1 MLPMGIILQD
11 DQAKELVELTRQ
23 NNRMLK
29 DMRRDA
35 MIGGIIQ
42 FVWWV
47 ILVIVLPYFTW
58 LFLQPYLEGMLNA
71 YQSAQGQSA
80 QVTDAL
86 NQLQQAGGNVDL
98 QKLIDQAKA
107 MLGQ

>member
-1 MLPMGIILQD
+1 MGVILQE
-11 DQAKELVELTRQ
+11 DQAKEMLELTRQ

-35 MIGGIIQ
+35 MIGGIIH

-47 ILVIVLPYFTW
+47 ILVVVLPYITW
-58 LFLQPYLEGMLNA
+58 LYLQPYLEGFLSA
-71 YQSAQGQSA
+71 YQAAQGQSA

-86 NQLQQAGGNVDL
+86 GKLQQAGSSADI

-107 MLGQ
+107 LLGQ

>member
-1 MLPMGIILQD
+1 MGIILQD

-35 MIGGIIQ
+35 MIGGIIH

-47 ILVIVLPYFTW
+47 ILVVVLPYLTW
-58 LFLQPYLEGMLNA
+58 LYIQPYLDGVLSA
-71 YQSAQGQSA
+71 YQNMQGQSA
-80 QVTDAL
+80 QVTNAL
-86 NQLQQAGGNVDL
+86 NQLQQAGGNADL
-98 QKLIDQAKA
+98 QKLIDQAKGF
-107 MLGQ
+107 LGQ